1 MAKVGPQGV
10 KGQEDKGHEKSKHW
24 PSSRKAHS
32 FIPHSHGGCTTNEKE
47 FSSCSCPPAGLSP
60 AGLSPQPLSQSPL
73 PQEFRSPHK
82 SPWYL
87 LGRSCSNSSLNT
99 PRKTDCS
106 WETCLHL
113 IHAGFLLLHPLFS
126 SLPFLTHFSLL
137 SAHNLVFGSMVP
149 KIKQLQGKGE
159 KVGSEIGCW
168 ASKAITR
175 EPARFF
181 LS

>member
-1 MAKVGPQGV
+1 MVAVQPM
-10 KGQEDKGHEKSKHW
+10 KGSFPAVAA
-24 PSSRKAHS
+24 PSWAVTSRP
-32 FIPHSHGGCTTNEKE
+32 FPR
-47 FSSCSCPPAGLSP
+47 
-60 AGLSPQPLSQSPL
+60 PLSQSPL

-82 SPWYL
+82 CPRYL
-87 LGRSCSNSSLNT
+87 PGRSCSNSSLNT

-113 IHAGFLLLHPLFS
+113 THAGFLLLHPLIS

-137 SAHNLVFGSMVP
+137 SAHNLVFGSAIP

-175 EPARFF
+175 EPASFF
-181 LS
+181 SS